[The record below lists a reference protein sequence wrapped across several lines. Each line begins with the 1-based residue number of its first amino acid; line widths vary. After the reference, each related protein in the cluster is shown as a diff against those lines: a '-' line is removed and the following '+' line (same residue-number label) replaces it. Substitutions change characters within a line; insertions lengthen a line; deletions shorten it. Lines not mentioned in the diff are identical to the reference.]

1 MKVYEM
7 AMERAPAIDRCLSL
21 GEKLVE
27 HFNIIMRNGPKDTA
41 FLHHCDEMQN
51 WINSVNNITLK
62 PKSKPLSIDQWMDW
76 FFTAGSSFEK
86 IIDEPYEEAYQKL
99 VVLYLSNAEKS
110 IKNIFMNY
118 IFKGDK

>member
-21 GEKLVE
+21 GEKFVE
-27 HFNIIMRNGPKDTA
+27 HFNIIMRNGLKDA
-41 FLHHCDEMQN
+41 DFFHHCDEMQN
-51 WINSVNNITLK
+51 WVNSVNNITLK
-62 PKSKPLSIDQWMDW
+62 PKSKSLSMDQWMDW

-99 VVLYLSNAEKS
+99 VMLYLSDTEKS
-110 IKNIFMNY
+110 IKNIFTNY
-118 IFKGDK
+118 IFKETK